1 MNVNLSGNYQ
11 PGNADESP
19 ELLGGWLRDHLRKAC
34 PKTAAKLK
42 KMPKWARVMLAC
54 TGVGL
59 LAPAT
64 TMTLLTTGVATAA
77 MAAPIAAS
85 IAAAKKAK
93 KVIAA
98 RIAAKKAAQQ
108 DTAADEAQYAQ
119 VSEIAAQ
126 NPAAIIA
133 DHAAQPNSGVARS
146 DMAAPA
152 ATSSKLPLYAT
163 IAGGLL
169 TVLSMLKK

>member
-1 MNVNLSGNYQ
+1 MNIELAGNT
-11 PGNADESP
+11 DDSP
-19 ELLGGWLRDHLRKAC
+19 ELLGGWLRDKLRHAF
-34 PKTAAKLK
+34 PKLSAKLQ
-42 KMPKWARVMLAC
+42 KMPKWGRVLLAC

-64 TMTLLTTGVATAA
+64 TMTLLTAGVTTAA

-85 IAAAKKAK
+85 IAAARKAK
-93 KVIAA
+93 KIIAA
-98 RIAAKKAAQQ
+98 RIAAKQAAGQ
-108 DTAADEAQYAQ
+108 DTTDDQTQLAQ

-126 NPAAIIA
+126 DPQAVLATHASNPV
-133 DHAAQPNSGVARS
+133 SGVTKS
-146 DMAAPA
+146 DAAPA
-152 ATSSKLPLYAT
+152 AATASKLPLYAT